1 MYSKGL
7 PFNTVNDPY
16 WVPMVDAI
24 ENFGLGFKPSSMHE
38 LRTWILKKEV
48 NDINIIMEER
58 KKA

>member
-1 MYSKGL
+1 MS
-7 PFNTVNDPY
+7 PINTVNDPY

-48 NDINIIMEER
+48 NDINIMMEER